1 MTKCKLKKTKSNID
15 DFLDSKSYIYSYSYN
30 KAYGLTL
37 GFVLSVFFCSKIES
51 PLKRI
56 TYLFFV
62 GNEITKDELLF
73 QKRKLTEKFLLN
85 LIFKNSKNKNY
96 ISKKDLRE
104 ITGLK
109 TKPTFNKY
117 FGEFLKANGLFNKRK
132 FTLYE
137 LYKILKYWQGDDKWI
152 IMKAFTKKVLSEKIT
167 SGNYEFLEEKI
178 NYTTKSSKLYK
189 KHNYISPNIIKSSLD
204 DSVYLKAIEDNEVN
218 YVEFLYQINLYKQ
231 IEEIIENKRSSVG

>member
-1 MTKCKLKKTKSNID
+1 MTNSKLKRTKS
-15 DFLDSKSYIYSYSYN
+15 DFDVLLDSNSYIYSYSYN
-30 KAYGLTL
+30 KANGLTL

-56 TYLFFV
+56 IYLFFV
-62 GNEITKDELLF
+62 NNEITKEELLF
-73 QKRKLTEKFLLN
+73 QKQKLSEEYFLN
-85 LIFKNSKNKNY
+85 LIFKKSKNKNY

-117 FGEFLKANGLFNKRK
+117 FGEFLKENGLFNKRR
-132 FTLYE
+132 FTLSE
-137 LYKILKYWQGDDKWI
+137 LYEILKYWQGDDKWI
-152 IMKAFTKKVLSEKIT
+152 IMKAFTKKELSEKIT

-178 NYTTKSSKLYK
+178 NYSTKSSKSYK
-189 KHNYISPNIIKSSLD
+189 KHNYISPNIIKSSLN
-204 DSVYLKAIEDNEVN
+204 DSDYLKAIEDNEVN

-231 IEEIIENKRSSVG
+231 IEEIIKTKKK